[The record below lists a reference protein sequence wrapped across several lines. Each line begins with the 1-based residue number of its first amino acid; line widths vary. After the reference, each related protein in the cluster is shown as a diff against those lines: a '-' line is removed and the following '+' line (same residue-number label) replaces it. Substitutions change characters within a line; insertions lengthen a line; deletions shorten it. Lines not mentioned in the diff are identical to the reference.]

1 MRPTIRTLAFVL
13 LLALGAAAC
22 SSGDAP
28 PAPDGGAIEPQ
39 ALLRDASVDLATQ
52 PVVAEFTMDMAQGG
66 ASFSVVGDMAVDPE
80 AERARFSYSIEG
92 LPGETGG
99 ATSMEMVVEG
109 DVAYMRSE
117 IFPDAGWL
125 RIDMGDA
132 GLGDAFGGA
141 GGGATG
147 DPSAFLNY
155 LRGADDVE
163 IVGTEE
169 VNGAET
175 THFRGTLDLA
185 AMAAELP
192 KDERHDAS
200 AHLDELERQLG
211 DVRTTFDAWVD
222 GDGVPRRFVLDF
234 SSAEDEGSFVMRIDV
249 VQIGGEVQID
259 VPSGDAV
266 TDLGELNLP
275 MP

>member
-1 MRPTIRTLAFVL
+1 
-13 LLALGAAAC
+13 
-22 SSGDAP
+22 
-28 PAPDGGAIEPQ
+28 
-39 ALLRDASVDLATQ
+39 
-52 PVVAEFTMDMAQGG
+52 
-66 ASFSVVGDMAVDPE
+66 VDPE

-141 GGGATG
+141 GGATG

-185 AMAAELP
+185 GIAAALP

-200 AHLDELERQLG
+200 AQLDELERQLG

-234 SSAEDEGSFVMRIDV
+234 SSPEDQGSFVMRIDV
-249 VQIGGEVQID
+249 VQIGGEVEID
-259 VPSGDAV
+259 VPSGGAV